1 MSYFVDKC
9 LNMNVDY
16 QKIPEVDF
24 NIINEAMSVYAQKLD
39 KIFHFKIK
47 KNVDAYSDF
56 FEDKMMIIN
65 TIRRGLPYD
74 LFLKIKDITPF
85 TEDDWADYLNISKKT
100 LQRNSNVE
108 NYLFKPIHTEKI
120 IELAEV
126 TNFGLQ
132 VFDSIK
138 QFYLWL
144 NAPSFALGNL
154 KPAELLKDSYG
165 KKLVMN
171 ELTRIDQGIFV

>member
-1 MSYFVDKC
+1 
-9 LNMNVDY
+9 MNVEY
-16 QKIPEVDF
+16 QKTQETNF

-39 KIFHFKIK
+39 KTFHFKIK
-47 KNVDAYSDF
+47 KNETVYSDF
-56 FEDKMMIIN
+56 FEDKMMIIY

-74 LFLKIKDITPF
+74 LFLKIKDFTPF

-126 TNFGLQ
+126 TNFGLE
-132 VFDSIK
+132 VFDSNE

-144 NAPSFALGNL
+144 NTPSFALGDL
-154 KPAELLKDSYG
+154 KPAELLRDSYG
-165 KKLVMN
+165 KELVMN
-171 ELTRIDQGIFV
+171 ELNRIDQGVFV

>member
-1 MSYFVDKC
+1 
-9 LNMNVDY
+9 MNY
-16 QKIPEVDF
+16 EKQKTSKTNF
-24 NIINEAMSVYAQKLD
+24 NIVQEAMSMYAQKLD

-47 KNVDAYSDF
+47 KNVAAYSDF
-56 FEDKMMIIN
+56 FDDKMNIIN
-65 TIRRGLPYD
+65 IIRKGLPFD

-100 LQRNSNVE
+100 LQRNSQIE

-126 TNFGLQ
+126 TNFGLE
-132 VFDSIK
+132 VFDSQE

-144 NAPSFALGNL
+144 NTPSFALGNL
-154 KPAELLKDSYG
+154 KPAELLRDSYG
-165 KKLVMN
+165 KELVMN
-171 ELTRIDQGIFV
+171 ELNSIDQGIFA

>member
-1 MSYFVDKC
+1 
-9 LNMNVDY
+9 MNAKY
-16 QKIPEVDF
+16 QKTPETDF
-24 NIINEAMSVYAQKLD
+24 NIINETMSVYARKLD
-39 KIFHFKIK
+39 KTSHFDIK
-47 KNVDAYSDF
+47 NKKTAYADF

-65 TIRRGLPYD
+65 MIRQGLPFD
-74 LFLKIKDITPF
+74 LFLRIKDITPF

-126 TNFGLQ
+126 TNFGLE
-132 VFDSIK
+132 VFDSQE

-144 NAPSFALGNL
+144 NTPSFALGNL

-165 KKLVMN
+165 KELVMN
-171 ELTRIDQGIFV
+171 ELNRIDQGVFA